1 MSGARGIRYNSGVAG
16 KFEAE
21 VQQLDTFT
29 YVKVSGVID
38 EDNELQPLA
47 GRIRG
52 QLAVIDLST
61 VRDVNNCGVRDWV
74 KWRETVQG
82 RGVAVVLVEC
92 SAAVVAKLN
101 SVSNFNDG
109 GFIKSFYVPYFC
121 AACST
126 EKAMLVDMDEFRREG
141 PVRAP
146 TCRCDSCD
154 QVMQFDD
161 LEESYFAFVARA
173 RKQVPPDPIQSILD
187 QLAPAAGERKILSAV
202 TGSGSSF
209 AGIPSTSSST
219 PDFETGA
226 GSASSVSVA
235 SLRRLRDRSGVRT
248 RRKSGQNPAPAG
260 DRMRRWLWIGVAVG
274 FALVAI
280 ATLLLILRL
289 AR

>member
-1 MSGARGIRYNSGVAG
+1 MAVCAGAHRADAVAG

-21 VQQLDTFT
+21 VQQLDDFT
-29 YVKVSGVID
+29 YVKVAGVID

-52 QLAVIDLST
+52 RLVVIDLST

-92 SAAVVAKLN
+92 SAAIVAKLN

-109 GFIKSFYVPYFC
+109 GFIKSFYVPYYC

-126 EKAMLVDMDEFRREG
+126 EKAMLVDMDEFRGEG

-161 LEESYFAFVARA
+161 MEESYFAFVAHA
-173 RKQVPPDPIQSILD
+173 RRLMPPDAIQSILD
-187 QLAPAAGERKILSAV
+187 QLAPAAGERKILSGA
-202 TGSGSSF
+202 TASGSSF
-209 AGIPSTSSST
+209 AGIPSTSGSAR
-219 PDFETGA
+219 DFETGA
-226 GSASSVSVA
+226 GTGSSVSVA
-235 SLRRLRDRSGVRT
+235 SLRRLRDKSGVRT
-248 RRKSGQNPAPAG
+248 RRKSGQNPAPSA
-260 DRMRRWLWIGVAVG
+260 DRSRRWLWIVVAVG
-274 FALVAI
+274 GALLAI
-280 ATLLLILRL
+280 ASFLLIVR
-289 AR
+289 ATR

>member
-1 MSGARGIRYNSGVAG
+1 MAA

-21 VQQLDTFT
+21 VQQLETFT

-47 GRIRG
+47 GRIHG
-52 QLAVIDLST
+52 ELAIIDLST

-109 GFIKSFYVPYFC
+109 GYIKSFYVPYFC

-126 EKAMLVDMDEFRREG
+126 EKAMLVDMDEFRGEH
-141 PVRAP
+141 PVHAP

-161 LEESYFAFVARA
+161 MEESYFAFVARA
-173 RKQVPPDPIQSILD
+173 RRQVPPEAIQTILD
-187 QLAPAAGERKILSAV
+187 QLAPAAGERKILSAS
-202 TGSGSSF
+202 TGTGSSF
-209 AGIPSTSSST
+209 AGIPSTSSSSAR
-219 PDFETGA
+219 DFETGG

-248 RRKSGQNPAPAG
+248 RRKSGQNPAPVA
-260 DRMRRWLWIGVAVG
+260 DRTRRVLWIGVAIGV
-274 FALVAI
+274 ALVAI
-280 ATLLLILRL
+280 ASVLLIVRL